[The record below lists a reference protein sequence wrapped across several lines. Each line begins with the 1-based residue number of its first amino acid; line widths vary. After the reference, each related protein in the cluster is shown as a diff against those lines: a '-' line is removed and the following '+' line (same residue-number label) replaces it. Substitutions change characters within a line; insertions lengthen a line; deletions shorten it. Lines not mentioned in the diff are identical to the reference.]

1 MLPIHLRQLTQAD
14 APVLHDISLRSY
26 SDHYLHLWYDNGAWY
41 TEKCFSIFNLQAE
54 LADSNS
60 LFWMIYY
67 NEYPVGFLKVNTHAA
82 LKNFSAEE
90 AMELERIY
98 LLKEVTTKGIG
109 SYLVDLVEQLAR
121 QYNKKLLWLK
131 VMDSSE
137 GPIRFYKKHG
147 FVICDTHHLDFG
159 QMKEEFRGMYIMQKQ
174 L

>member
-1 MLPIHLRQLTQAD
+1 MLPIQLQQLNLTD
-14 APVLHDISLRSY
+14 AFALHDISLRSY
-26 SDHYLHLWYDNGAWY
+26 SDHYLHLWYDKAAWY
-41 TEKCFSIFNLQAE
+41 TEKCFSISNLAAE
-54 LADSNS
+54 LADKNA
-60 LFWMIYY
+60 LFWIIYL
-67 NEYPVGFLKVNTHAA
+67 NEKPVGFLKVNVDAP
-82 LKNFSAEE
+82 LDGFSAQE

-109 SYLVDLVEQLAR
+109 SYLVDFVVQLAR
-121 QYNKKLLWLK
+121 QHNKKLLWLK

-147 FVICDTHHLDFG
+147 FNICGAHHLDFG